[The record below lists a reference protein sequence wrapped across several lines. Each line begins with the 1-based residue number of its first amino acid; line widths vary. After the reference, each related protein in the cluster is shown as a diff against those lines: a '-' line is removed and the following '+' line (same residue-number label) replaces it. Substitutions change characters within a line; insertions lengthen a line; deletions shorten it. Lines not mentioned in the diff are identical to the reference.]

1 MKTIECEIKENISA
15 DSSWDALKIDGFRSG
30 IKIDVRDI
38 VSHDDGFAFA
48 LVVGYQVPYEFGKVF
63 QNITNGMVL
72 TLEEPVSGGVG
83 VLRLGDPDVRPVIP
97 NFSGELPEEESS
109 TACFGERFG
118 LQIAAR
124 TMVDKTALIYLRVCM
139 QTILSNCVSLNPAT
153 GALIHYGDR

>member
-1 MKTIECEIKENISA
+1 MKTIECEIKGTVSS
-15 DSSWDALKIDGFRSG
+15 DSSWDSLKLDGFRSG

-38 VSHDDGFAFA
+38 VLHDDGFSFD

-72 TLEEPVSGGVG
+72 SLEESVSGAVG
-83 VLRLGDPDVRPVIP
+83 VLRLGDPDVRPAIP

-109 TACFGERFG
+109 TACFGECFG
-118 LQIAAR
+118 LQISAR
-124 TMVDKTALIYLRVCM
+124 TTLDKTALIYLRVCM

-153 GALIHYGDR
+153 GALINYGNR